1 MKAHIKMK
9 KITLLT
15 LTAVFSLQALSNI
28 NEIDKDRVWDVKN
41 IDNEFIW
48 YRVPGQTVW
57 GHKYGFIK
65 HSLNCDADNFVIEW
79 SSYEDMKKY
88 EGKIIPL
95 QLENNKGK
103 ITRIKPY
110 LSYVNN
116 FTDIMQVGFFTDDQ
130 SHTTSTKTFDI
141 FNNDSDTV
149 TISIGDEYENFDIK
163 SDTFLTRG
171 LKEARKKAAIK
182 CRGLSSNFAL
192 KAV

>member
-1 MKAHIKMK
+1 MQKIKRI
-9 KITLLT
+9 ITILIVSILT
-15 LTAVFSLQALSNI
+15 SKVCASTKD
-28 NEIDKDRVWDVKN
+28 IDEERVWDIKN

-95 QLENNKGK
+95 QLENNKGQ

-116 FTDIMQVGFFTDDQ
+116 FTNIMQVGFFTDDQ
-130 SHTTSTKTFDI
+130 SHTASSRAFDM

-163 SDTFLTRG
+163 SDTFFTKG
-171 LKEARKKAAIK
+171 LREAKRNAAIK
-182 CRGLSSNFAL
+182 CRKLISNFAV
-192 KAV
+192 KVV

>member
-1 MKAHIKMK
+1 MQKIKII
-9 KITLLT
+9 ITILIVSILT
-15 LTAVFSLQALSNI
+15 SKVCASTKD
-28 NEIDKDRVWDVKN
+28 IDEERVWDIKN

-65 HSLNCDADNFVIEW
+65 HSSNCDTDNFVVEW

-95 QLENNKGK
+95 QLENNKGQ

-116 FTDIMQVGFFTDDQ
+116 FTNIMQVGFFTDDQ
-130 SHTTSTKTFDI
+130 SHTASSRAFDI

-163 SDTFLTRG
+163 SDTFFTKG
-171 LKEARKKAAIK
+171 LREAKRNAAIK
-182 CRGLSSNFAL
+182 CRKLISNFAV
-192 KAV
+192 KVV

>member
-1 MKAHIKMK
+1 MK
-9 KITLLT
+9 KITLIALAT
-15 LTAVFSLQALSNI
+15 VFSLQALSNI
-28 NEIDKDRVWDVKN
+28 SEINEERVWDVKN

-65 HSLNCDADNFVIEW
+65 NSLNCDADNFVIEW
-79 SSYEDMKKY
+79 SSYEDMRKY

-95 QLENNKGK
+95 QLENNKGQ

-163 SDTFLTRG
+163 SDIFLTRG

>member
-1 MKAHIKMK
+1 MQKAKRI
-9 KITLLT
+9 LT
-15 LTAVFSLQALSNI
+15 ILTILIFTSQVYATTKD
-28 NEIDKDRVWDVKN
+28 IDEYRVWDIKN

-65 HSLNCDADNFVIEW
+65 HPLNCDADNFVIEW

-88 EGKIIPL
+88 EGKIIPI
-95 QLENNKGK
+95 QLENNKGQT
-103 ITRIKPY
+103 TRIKPY

-130 SHTTSTKTFDI
+130 SHTTSSRAFDV

-149 TISIGDEYENFDIK
+149 SISIGDEYENFDIK
-163 SDTFLTRG
+163 SDTFLIRG
-171 LKEARKKAAIK
+171 LKDIRKKATIK

-192 KAV
+192 KVV